1 MASAAGPAYLAM
13 RMWHAT
19 LLIVC
24 GAALGPVPCAS
35 GAAVLRLHGGGPD
48 RHFHPP
54 PPASAYGDAQQ
65 GWGPGPEG
73 ASGTLA
79 PHAARNPHEDWRQRG
94 PPPQVDGP
102 AHHGAPHGMPAGAP
116 YGVPYGAPP
125 PQYVASGYGSEQG
138 SWAAG
143 GGGRYPTNIG
153 GMAPGMAPALRDGH
167 GGLSGSGGGAHPHSS
182 WVPPGQDRGRYGEQR
197 HWQEQHFA
205 APPKNYPPQP
215 APWGGYDGQGA
226 AQQTGGAT
234 ADYRQRAWDGGSDGQ
249 RRRRGGDQSGDS
261 FPGGGA
267 REWVQRDAWKAS
279 PRGRRGVHRE
289 GTVPKSEVLRRIL
302 DSRTRQDLSSWILE
316 VKRRSHGGMGA
327 FGAVHVMTSLNRM
340 TKLPPGD
347 SSPRSKA
354 RYSGALNSVFGRA
367 KYLRG
372 SLNARG
378 IATVVHA
385 AGALNRNDT
394 EGLQLL
400 LQRGLEA
407 QVRGNFTAMGFS
419 NMVWALGKARFPDAD
434 LMGQVLGMVSVSV
447 LPAHPSENVAETT
460 MVPVQAH
467 LSIEDFN
474 AMDLCNCMTGISL
487 FRGRDPAA
495 AGTVGVAFFDA
506 CLGRACETATAET
519 MSCVNINQVCG
530 SSRGR
535 ERRRGSSEPKRIC
548 AHALH

>member
-1 MASAAGPAYLAM
+1 M
-13 RMWHAT
+13 RMWHAA
-19 LLIVC
+19 LLMVC

-79 PHAARNPHEDWRQRG
+79 PLAARNPHEDWRQRG

-102 AHHGAPHGMPAGAP
+102 AHHGAPYGMPAGAP
-116 YGVPYGAPP
+116 YGMQYGAPP
-125 PQYVASGYGSEQG
+125 PQHVASGYGSEQG
-138 SWAAG
+138 SWAPG
-143 GGGRYPTNIG
+143 GGGRYPTNVG

-167 GGLSGSGGGAHPHSS
+167 GGLSGSGGGAYPHSS
-182 WVPPGQDRGRYGEQR
+182 WGPPGQDRGRYGEQR

-205 APPKNYPPQP
+205 APPRNYPPQP

-302 DSRTRQDLSSWILE
+302 DSRTRQDLANWILE

-394 EGLQLL
+394 EGLQLM
-400 LQRGLEA
+400 LQRGLEEG
-407 QVRGNFTAMGFS
+407 VRSNFTAMGFS
-419 NMVWALGKARFPDAD
+419 NVVWALGKARFPDAD

-447 LPAHPSENVAETT
+447 LPANPTENENVAETT